1 MKNSLL
7 SLAAALLLWAPLTHA
22 QLVDNDEGLF
32 ELAARDTR
40 GVQTAAIHADNLA
53 DLQRFISFDV
63 LSMNTDRGVDAAKP
77 KFLHTADAAEAL
89 RTVEAN
95 PVVSLYSYNKYDPR
109 NEGIGFCFGRAM
121 FIHLELLQRG
131 LDRRAVQK
139 AFVVGHMQTPDGGQW
154 GWHVTTIAQSKN
166 AQGKEIWLAIDPIV
180 GRVIEV
186 SEWYKLMRD
195 SYSTDKKLKLY
206 ITHGTRFGPRGV
218 YDEEQIRNAF
228 YNNYFTDM
236 MKWFDKESRA
246 GRYKT
251 PLRKI

>member
-1 MKNSLL
+1 MKFLTL
-7 SLAAALLLWAPLTHA
+7 VAALVLWATLTHA

-32 ELAARDTR
+32 ELASRDTR
-40 GVQTAAIHADNLA
+40 GMQIPAIHADNLA
-53 DLQRFISFDV
+53 DLKKFIDFDV
-63 LSMNTDRGVDAAKP
+63 TTLNSDRGVDANKP
-77 KFLHTADAAEAL
+77 KNLHKLDGADALKA
-89 RTVEAN
+89 VEAN

-121 FIHLELLQRG
+121 FVHLELVQRG
-131 LDRRAVQK
+131 IDRRSVQK

-186 SEWYKLMRD
+186 GEWYKLMRD

-206 ITHGTRFGPRGV
+206 ITHSTRFGPRGV
-218 YDEEQIRNAF
+218 YDEDQIRNAF

-246 GRYKT
+246 GRYNT